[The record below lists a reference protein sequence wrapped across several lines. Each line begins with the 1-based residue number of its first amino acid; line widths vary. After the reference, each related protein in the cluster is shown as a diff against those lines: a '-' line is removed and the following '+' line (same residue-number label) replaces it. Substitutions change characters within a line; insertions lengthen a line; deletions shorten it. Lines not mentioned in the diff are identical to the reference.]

1 MKRSPVFDSD
11 DIRHCEEGALP
22 DEAIPAAILAIASA
36 QRTWLAMTK
45 CKRDC
50 G

>member
-22 DEAIPAAILAIASA
+22 NEAIPATGWRLLRHKERGS
-36 QRTWLAMTK
+36 Q
-45 CKRDC
+45 
-50 G
+50 